1 MLPYFLF
8 LCLIIL
14 IFLSTKL
21 LLSNPNRKLNIYL
34 SLLPGISVFIC
45 IIEINLYYITDL
57 QNAYFLFRGYQILN
71 CGLLTF
77 ILLSL
82 TEYVKNYTKNYNEKF
97 ISKLNSLIIYSHIIW
112 MFFLL
117 FHGPIA
123 HIYLVSSNN
132 WAINFSNSRILF
144 YYHTYFIIFDSIMA
158 ILGSIYL
165 AIKAESK
172 IKVRSFRILAI
183 WKLFLLSGLV
193 YFIIPHKEE
202 GISHYYFI
210 STLFRTTI
218 ILIQFLILSNFRI
231 FDINEK
237 NIYSEV
243 LAATNNWIIVL
254 NEKGKIKFVNNT
266 VLLKANLSMSTLIN
280 MNIDD
285 LFEVLIGKETT
296 ILNNEFI
303 KDNLNNKFS
312 EITLKFKRSDSW
324 LNLQSS
330 FKKIILP
337 DKMEAYLWVLID
349 TTNIEALK
357 INKAIIEADKE
368 KLSKTYSDISFIM
381 NMTSHDLK
389 VPLKTII
396 ELAEMVKIENKVPG
410 NNRSDEYLD
419 YITSISNESLLLTT
433 QMIEYMRIGVV
444 DKKMEWANMH
454 TLLDEIKERLFIQ
467 ILGSNAKIIYSGV
480 VELYCDTRQIKELL
494 VNFIDNA
501 IKYQTFEAP
510 LIIIDV
516 KEEEF
521 KYNFTIKDNG
531 IGIDNK
537 FLPKIF
543 SSYSREEKTKIPG
556 SGIGLYLCKTIIES
570 NKGSINIHNNLTG
583 GITID
588 FDISKN
594 LMTA

>member
-1 MLPYFLF
+1 MLPYLLF

-45 IIEINLYYITDL
+45 IIEIILYYTTDL
-57 QNAYFLFRGYQILN
+57 QNAYFLFWGYQILS

-77 ILLSL
+77 ILLSF

-97 ISKLNSLIIYSHIIW
+97 ISKLNLVIIYSHIIW
-112 MFFLL
+112 IIFLL

-123 HIYLVSSNN
+123 HIYLASSNN
-132 WAINFSNSRILF
+132 WEINFSNSLIPF
-144 YYHTYFIIFDSIMA
+144 YYHSYFIIFDLIMA
-158 ILGSIYL
+158 ILGSVYL
-165 AIKAESK
+165 AFKAESK
-172 IKVRSFRILAI
+172 KKVRSFRILAL
-183 WKLFLLSGLV
+183 WKLFLISGLI
-193 YFIIPHKEE
+193 YFIIPHKEV
-202 GISHYYFI
+202 GISHYYFL
-210 STLFRTTI
+210 STLFRTI
-218 ILIQFLILSNFRI
+218 VILIQVLVLSNFRVL
-231 FDINEK
+231 DINEK
-237 NIYSEV
+237 NIYAEV

-254 NEKGKIKFVNNT
+254 SENGKIKFVNNT
-266 VLLKANLSMSTLIN
+266 ILLKANLSMSSLIN
-280 MNIDD
+280 MNIKD
-285 LFEVLIGKETT
+285 LFEVSIGKEIK
-296 ILNNEFI
+296 ILDNEFI
-303 KDNLNNKFS
+303 KNNLNNKFS

-330 FKKIILP
+330 LKKIVLP
-337 DKMEAYLWVLID
+337 DKVEAYLWVLID
-349 TTNIEALK
+349 NTNIEALK

-389 VPLKTII
+389 VPLKTIL
-396 ELAEMVKIENKVPG
+396 ELTELVKIENKVAG
-410 NNRSDEYLD
+410 NNRSDEFLD
-419 YITSISNESLLLTT
+419 YISSITNESLLLTT

-444 DKKMEWANMH
+444 DKKMEWTNMH

-467 ILGSNAKIIYSGV
+467 ILGCNAKIIYSGI
-480 VELYCDTRQIKELL
+480 VEMYCDTRQIKELL

-501 IKYQTFEAP
+501 IKYQTTDSP
-510 LIIIDV
+510 IIIIDV

-531 IGIDNK
+531 IGIDTK

-543 SSYSREEKTKIPG
+543 SSYSREEKIKIQG

-570 NKGSINIHNNLTG
+570 NKGTISIHNNLTG